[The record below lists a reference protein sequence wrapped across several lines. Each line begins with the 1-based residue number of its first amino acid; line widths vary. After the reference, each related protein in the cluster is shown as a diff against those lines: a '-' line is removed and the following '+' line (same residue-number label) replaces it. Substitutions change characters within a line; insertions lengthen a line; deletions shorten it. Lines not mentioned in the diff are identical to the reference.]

1 MSATLRAQ
9 WHRDLVHFYNRFLGH
24 FGGCPALSVIGIDL
38 HRELNA
44 PGLRAGL
51 MDALRE
57 AVRTGRLVPGTRL
70 PSSRSLAADL
80 GVARYTVA
88 DSYAELI
95 TEGWL
100 IATNIGTHVTKW
112 DMNTPL

>member
-1 MSATLRAQ
+1 
-9 WHRDLVHFYNRFLGH
+9 
-24 FGGCPALSVIGIDL
+24 
-38 HRELNA
+38 
-44 PGLRAGL
+44 

-57 AVRTGRLVPGTRL
+57 AVRTGRLVPGTQL

-88 DSYAELI
+88 DFYAELI

-100 IATNIGTHVTKW
+100 IATNIGTPVTKW
-112 DMNTPL
+112 DMNTLL